1 VYQNT
6 LYAAPMNLARLELT
20 GQPQPVVENI
30 AVSPKGDS
38 AWYEV
43 TQSGTL
49 VFVPS
54 QAAQIEK
61 SIMRLTSGAEQ
72 PSLLLSG
79 QASYS
84 NVRFSPD
91 GKRLLIAWEQN
102 RITDI
107 WIDDL
112 ARDAPS
118 KLTFGTVVK
127 IDPLWAPDGRY
138 AFFFTRGGRGD
149 GIAVVR
155 TDGAGEMTQLLD
167 GRPAMGGY
175 AISPDG
181 KTIVYAERGGDTGQ
195 DLWTLPI
202 DLSGAAPKTTGQPEP
217 FLRTPKDE
225 TNPAI
230 SPDGRWL
237 AYVSNESGQNEV
249 YVRPFPGGRDAA
261 AGKRLAS
268 NGGGRAPVWSP
279 KGHDLFYRNVSRQI
293 MVTPYTISSDTFS
306 VDKPRLWSSAPVVDF
321 DVAPDG
327 KSVAA
332 IVDPPAGAGKSA
344 PVEAVFLLNF
354 FDELKRR
361 VPPAK

>member
-1 VYQNT
+1 
-6 LYAAPMNLARLELT
+6 M
-20 GQPQPVVENI
+20 VENI

-43 TQSGTL
+43 TQSGMV

-61 SIMRLTSGAEQ
+61 SIVRLASGAEP
-72 PSLLLSG
+72 PSPLLSA
-79 QASYS
+79 QAAYS

-91 GKRLLIAWEQN
+91 GKRLLIGWDQN

-107 WIDDL
+107 WVDDL
-112 ARDAPS
+112 AKDALTS
-118 KLTFGTVVK
+118 NFTFGSVVA
-127 IDPLWAPDGRY
+127 IDPRVESPMAATPLPLHS
-138 AFFFTRGGRGD
+138 RGGRGD
-149 GIAVVR
+149 GIAVAR

-175 AISPDG
+175 SISPDG

-202 DLSGAAPKTTGQPEP
+202 DLTGAVPKATGQPQV

-225 TNPAI
+225 TNPAV

-249 YVRPFPGGRDAA
+249 YVRPFPGGHDAA

-268 NGGGRAPVWSP
+268 IGGGRAPVWSP
-279 KGHDLFYRNVSRQI
+279 NHHDLFYRNVNRQI
-293 MVTPYTISSDTFS
+293 MMTPYSISGDTFS
-306 VDKPRLWSSAPVVDF
+306 VEKPRLWSPAAVVDF

-344 PVEAVFLLNF
+344 SVEAVFLLNF

-361 VPPAK
+361 LPPK